1 MSRLGSYF
9 RYLRLRMLRDRMP
22 PNRVAAGWAIGMFI
36 GCTVPFGLQLIVS
49 IPLSL
54 ATRTSKIGATL
65 GTFIT
70 NPVTIFFI
78 YPVQTWVGA
87 RLIGAPLDWADICGY
102 CARLSTVSLF
112 TAEGWRTLSE
122 IGGVVLGGYFLGGL
136 LLAAVCTP
144 PTYFGVRHMIESHRA
159 RRARRRAARGCA
171 A

>member
-49 IPLSL
+49 IPLSI

-78 YPVQTWVGA
+78 YPAQTWVGTH
-87 RLIGAPLDWADICGY
+87 LLGSPLDWTEICAY
-102 CARLSTVSLF
+102 CRRLSEVSLLSADGRA
-112 TAEGWRTLSE
+112 TLAEL
-122 IGGVVLGGYFLGGL
+122 GGTVLGGFFLGGL
-136 LLAAVCTP
+136 LLALVCTP
-144 PTYFGVRHMIESHRA
+144 LTYFGVKRRVERHRA
-159 RRARRRAARGCA
+159 RRAAHRRP
-171 A
+171 